1 MGNSEKTEFTH
12 FVQSPVVLMVENPP
26 ASAVYAEVC
35 REPAREIPPMTRSC
49 GEAWW
54 ARRVKPQSSPWNFLS
69 MYPKNQNLPALWY
82 CAFPLFWHTL
92 EKVNSGLLSSA
103 FERNVSVQTPSD
115 NSLACLRDP
124 YSCACEL
131 FSLPTPRGTGSLKH
145 PRNAG
150 TSKVSI
156 SLE

>member
-1 MGNSEKTEFTH
+1 MLRKAHLTSHSSMSGSRWVIT
-12 FVQSPVVLMVENPP
+12 PLLL
-26 ASAVYAEVC
+26 SARSQREESHPWQGHAE
-35 REPAREIPPMTRSC
+35 RPDGQ
-49 GEAWW
+49 GESGL
-54 ARRVKPQSSPWNFLS
+54 RVSPWNFLS
-69 MYPKNQNLPALWY
+69 VYPKNQNLPALLY

-92 EKVNSGLLSSA
+92 EKVNSGLQSSA
-103 FERNVSVQTPSD
+103 FGRNVSVQTPSD